1 MKTIKDQF
9 DLHTRLF
16 NNVLENI
23 SDSDAGE
30 RLNEKINH
38 LKWLAGHVTNV
49 RLSFLK
55 LVGETEDT
63 SLDEFFSHGKSINA
77 DVKYPTIEVIKE
89 KWVNASDKVES
100 ALMNIPERVLAS
112 NPPVDVPFGDKT
124 MKGFLG
130 FLMHH
135 EAYHIGQ
142 MGILRKYLGN
152 KAMSYK

>member
-9 DLHTRLF
+9 DLHTKLF
-16 NNVLENI
+16 INVLENI
-23 SDSDAGE
+23 TNNHTDTQ
-30 RLNEKINH
+30 LNEHVNH

-55 LVGETEDT
+55 LTGLPEDN
-63 SLDEFFSHGKSINA
+63 SLDEYFAHGAKIDSNL
-77 DVKYPTIEVIKE
+77 KYPTIETIVSKWKDVSE
-89 KWVNASDKVES
+89 KVSGG
-100 ALMNIPERVLAS
+100 LMHIPAEVLAS
-112 NPPVDVPFGDKT
+112 PSPINVPFGDKT

-152 KAMSYK
+152 EAMSYK